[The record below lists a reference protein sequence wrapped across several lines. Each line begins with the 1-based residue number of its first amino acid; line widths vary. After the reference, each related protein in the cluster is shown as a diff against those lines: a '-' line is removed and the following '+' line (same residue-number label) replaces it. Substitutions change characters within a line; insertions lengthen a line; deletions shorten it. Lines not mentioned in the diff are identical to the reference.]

1 VKIYH
6 FDLISPEPLPPKRG
20 VNSVVKNVAL
30 SADLRSPLGVRG
42 RINFSIF
49 LKYQHFSSLIIMLF
63 TLFSCTERIEIDPG
77 TDFTRL
83 VVDGSITT
91 EKKTHTVLLTTTA
104 GYFSNL
110 PVPAVSGAS
119 VTISDGFVT
128 YKLTEKSPGS
138 YQTTAGI
145 SGIPGHLYTLKIK
158 LTTPIGG
165 YSEYSGT
172 SQISPP
178 VVLDSIRLKFN
189 STWSEKG
196 IWEVKGFF
204 LDHPGTDFY
213 RFLMFK
219 NGTVITDTLSDWYVT
234 DDQFFDGKYL
244 NGTTL
249 AWLQQDKANETLK
262 TGDTVTA
269 EVDVIEKEFA
279 DFIRGARFNLSGS
292 NPLFSGPAANVKGN
306 INNGAIGFFS
316 AYSVSR
322 ARITVPE
329 LH

>member
-1 VKIYH
+1 MRFSYIIIWAI
-6 FDLISPEPLPPKRG
+6 LILTI
-20 VNSVVKNVAL
+20 L
-30 SADLRSPLGVRG
+30 
-42 RINFSIF
+42 
-49 LKYQHFSSLIIMLF
+49 
-63 TLFSCTERIEIDPG
+63 SCTERIEINPG

-83 VVDGSITT
+83 VVEGTISN
-91 EKKTHTVLLTTTA
+91 EKKVHTVLLTTTA
-104 GYFSNL
+104 DYFSNL
-110 PVPAVSGAS
+110 PARAVSGAS
-119 VTISDGFVT
+119 VSISDGDVT

-138 YQTTAGI
+138 YQTTTGI
-145 SGIPGHLYTLKIK
+145 SGIPGHLYMLRIK
-158 LTTPIGG
+158 LTSPIGG
-165 YSEYSGT
+165 YSEYSGA
-172 SQISPP
+172 SRISPP

-189 STWSEKG
+189 PTWSEKG

-204 LDHPGTDFY
+204 LDRPGTDFY

-244 NGTTL
+244 LGTTL
-249 AWLQQDKANETLK
+249 AWLQQDKANETVK
-262 TGDTVTA
+262 AGDTITA

-292 NPLFSGPAANVKGN
+292 NPLFSGPPSNVKGN
-306 INNGAIGFFS
+306 INNGAIGFFE

-322 ARITVPE
+322 ARIVVPV